1 MLLAS
6 YHVINRDLPCT
17 SWMAVFP
24 FTGFHLFFLSYREP
38 FPISK
43 MTHFE
48 SYSDSLLDFRSDINL
63 ISAFSRDSC
72 LLSLRHLFTGWWVAS
87 FISNVSLS
95 ERLLLSSLSVD
106 WLAMPFKIVAFLSIT
121 STGGSS
127 NSCLCSPFFG
137 SNCFTRDIL
146 CSSTSNEGSS
156 LGFEWSCSVGAGE
169 GAGDERGVGIGV
181 IWTWTTLLSRKRT
194 WLLE

>member
-1 MLLAS
+1 M
-6 YHVINRDLPCT
+6 HVMNKGV
-17 SWMAVFP
+17 S
-24 FTGFHLFFLSYREP
+24 FHQLSSFFLSYTEP

-43 MTHFE
+43 MTHFQRVTVILLWT
-48 SYSDSLLDFRSDINL
+48 SVSLFRSDISL
-63 ISAFSRDSC
+63 ISAFSLDSC

-95 ERLLLSSLSVD
+95 EGPLLSSLTVD
-106 WLAMPFKIVAFLSIT
+106 WPAMPFKIVAFLSIT
-121 STGGSS
+121 SAGGSS
-127 NSCLCSPFFG
+127 NSCVCSPFFG
-137 SNCFTRDIL
+137 SNRFIRDIL

-181 IWTWTTLLSRKRT
+181 IWTWTTLLSRK
-194 WLLE
+194 